1 MNSNPNTETRNG
13 VRSNRIPPAAI
24 ESEMALLGAL
34 LVDRHLVP
42 LVASIIVPG
51 AFYAPPHERI
61 FSAVL
66 AVYRAGG
73 MLDKIAVAEYLRA
86 KGELERCGGSSYLSA
101 LMDSVQTATTAIYHA
116 KVIRETAQ
124 LRDLI
129 AAAREVAIRAYA
141 QGESAADLAADFAA
155 KMRDATPSTLGMP
168 EKFGELLAGNKAAP
182 RIGHGLSYGIGRVN
196 RVTNGMVPGGVT
208 ILAGRPGAGKSA
220 AAEIIAIANASTDP
234 VLYFAL
240 EMGAQYTA
248 DRIGARLAGVGVAA
262 YQRSGR
268 AAQLCIEDPTSW
280 FDLRIVGN
288 EQRLD
293 VRAIDEMVGSCAPAL
308 TIVDQARHL
317 AGWFERGARR
327 SDLAPTEILHD
338 LAAVAKRRKTHMLV
352 LQQLNRDAD
361 GHRPSLGDLRD
372 CGAFEEIADCVLLL
386 HRPFDGQPESD
397 TIAEWIVAKN
407 RRGPSCITHASWDGV
422 TMDFGEISDEQNR
435 DAPCCAERR
444 TRFGKGRSA

>member
-1 MNSNPNTETRNG
+1 MNTNPNTETRKG
-13 VRSNRIPPAAI
+13 VRADRIPPAAV

-51 AFYAPPHERI
+51 AFYAPPHEQI
-61 FSAVL
+61 FGAVL

-73 MLDKIAVAEYLRA
+73 TLDKIAVVEYLRA
-86 KGELERCGGSSYLSA
+86 RGDLERCGGSAYLSA
-101 LMDSVQTATTAIYHA
+101 LMDSVQTATTAVYHA

-141 QGESAADLAADFAA
+141 QDEPAADLANDFAA
-155 KMRDATPSTLGMP
+155 KLRDATPSTLGMP
-168 EKFGELLAGNKAAP
+168 EKFGELLAGNRAAP
-182 RIGHGLSYGIGRVN
+182 RIGHGLSYGISRVT
-196 RVTNGMVPGGVT
+196 RVTNGMIPGGVT
-208 ILAGRPGAGKSA
+208 ILAGRPGSGKSA
-220 AAEIIAIANASTDP
+220 YAEIIAIANASTES

-240 EMGAQYTA
+240 EMGAQETA
-248 DRIGARLAGVGVAA
+248 DRIGARLAGVGVAN

-280 FDLRIVGN
+280 FDLRIVDN
-288 EQRLD
+288 KQRLD
-293 VRAIDEMVGSCAPAL
+293 VRAIDDLIGSCAPSL
-308 TIVDQARHL
+308 TILDQARHL
-317 AGWFERGARR
+317 AGWFEHGARR

-338 LAAVAKRRKTHMLV
+338 LAALAKRRKTHLLV

-372 CGAFEEIADCVLLL
+372 CGAFEEIADCVLFL
-386 HRPFDGQPESD
+386 HRPFYGLPEKD
-397 TIAEWIVAKN
+397 TIAECIVAKN
-407 RRGPSCITHASWDGV
+407 RRGPPCITHASWDGV
-422 TMDFGEISDEQNR
+422 TMDFGEISDDENR
-435 DAPCCAERR
+435 NAACCAERP